1 MLTADGRT
9 QPSLN
14 PAVGRPRTQLARPVK
29 SYNLT
34 VQQTDMP
41 PEKLQ
46 HIWVVTGPAGCGK
59 TTVAKGLQEKLGLPF
74 LEGDDYHPPAN
85 REKMANGIPL
95 TDADRWDWLI
105 SLREAAILP
114 LSATDE
120 CPTPPSGVIVTCS
133 ALKRKYRDVMRV
145 AAYGHPSVRIHFIY
159 LRADENVLMDRV
171 TKRKD
176 HYMKSGM
183 VHSQIELLEEPVN
196 EWDAVAVDVA
206 APPEEVA
213 NRVITAVHATMAE
226 YQ

>member
-14 PAVGRPRTQLARPVK
+14 PAVVGLPRAQAARPVK
-29 SYNLT
+29 SYNVT

-41 PEKLQ
+41 AEKLQ

-59 TTVAKGLQEKLGLPF
+59 TTVAKDLQAKLGLPF
-74 LEGDDYHPPAN
+74 LEGDDFHPQPN
-85 REKMANGIPL
+85 KEKMANGIPL

-105 SLREAAILP
+105 SLREAAIQT
-114 LSATDE
+114 LSATDD
-120 CPTPPSGVIVTCS
+120 CPTAPSGVIVTCS

-171 TKRKD
+171 TKRKN
-176 HYMKSGM
+176 HYMKDNM
-183 VHSQIELLEEPVN
+183 VHSQVSLLEEPVN

-206 APPEEVA
+206 APPDEVA
-213 NRVITAVHATMAE
+213 NRVITAVRATMAE
-226 YQ
+226 